1 MEWITEPWLLWL
13 LGTVLLVVV
22 ELLTTGFIFLF
33 FAFGALLVSV
43 LLLMVE
49 LSLTV
54 QMWIFLLTSVA
65 SLLILRKTLVGV
77 FHGRE
82 ETTKLDDTP
91 RGNAKVVKEI
101 APGID
106 GRVSFHG
113 SFWPARAERHF
124 AEGDNVMVNGYADGV
139 RTILKVVETD
149 KGEST

>member
-13 LGTVLLVVV
+13 LGAVVLVVV
-22 ELLTTGFIFLF
+22 ELMTTGFIFLF
-33 FAFGALLVSV
+33 FGFGALLVCLV
-43 LLLMVE
+43 LLGAD
-49 LSLTV
+49 LSLTT
-54 QMWIFLLTSVA
+54 QMWLFLLTSVG

-82 ETTKLDDTP
+82 ETSKLDDTP

-113 SFWPARAERHF
+113 SFWPARAEGHF
-124 AEGDNVMVNGYADGV
+124 AEGDNVSVDGYADGV
-139 RTILKVVETD
+139 KTILKVVETD
-149 KGEST
+149 RGESV